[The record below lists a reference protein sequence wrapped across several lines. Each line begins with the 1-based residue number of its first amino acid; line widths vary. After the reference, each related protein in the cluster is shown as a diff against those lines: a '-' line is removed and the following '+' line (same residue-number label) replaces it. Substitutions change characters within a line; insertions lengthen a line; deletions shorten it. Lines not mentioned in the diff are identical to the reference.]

1 MLMSKIVAFCL
12 LTSMVLGLTTDD
24 ILGRAGRYASFVPQF
39 FGSKSLPAASRA
51 ELASGRDHAAVSTA
65 RAAVLRQPLS
75 VEALGALARS
85 TVVSEPRL
93 SSEALAQAAR
103 LGWRDVAVQA
113 SVIES
118 ASLTKKWDVAA
129 PRLLA
134 LANLNAL
141 DNIDPAVFASGD
153 APDYASKIAPAFSG
167 NGLAWFK
174 FAKWLRDNG
183 LERQSEA
190 LLAHTPAYEREE
202 ACATLGLTAS
212 EFVRAGRVDFAA
224 ELVDPRCRNFLTSA
238 SSALAIDQNFG
249 DRDRGPFEWQV
260 VSQPGVSVRLETTNE
275 MTFAV
280 VENSDPIP
288 RTIARKIAR
297 TRAVQSESVIYFNKI
312 GASSSSRKNMPLEF
326 ECATLQPTQ
335 NSKAIPTVNESM
347 FENCLFVRVKF
358 QLPPGRFKLWTD

>member
-1 MLMSKIVAFCL
+1 MIRSQIVAFCL
-12 LTSMVLGLTTDD
+12 LTSMVLGLTTDY

-51 ELASGRDHAAVSTA
+51 ELASGRGQAAVSTA
-65 RAAVLRQPLS
+65 RVAVLRQPLS

-85 TVVSEPRL
+85 TVVLEPRM
-93 SSEALAQAAR
+93 SSEALAQAAG

-118 ASLTKKWDVAA
+118 ASLAKKWDVAA

-141 DNIDPAVFASGD
+141 DNIDPAVFASED

-174 FAKWLRDNG
+174 FAKWLRDKG

-190 LLAHTPAYEREE
+190 LLAQTPAYERED

-224 ELVDPRCRNFLTSA
+224 ELVDRRCRNFLTSA
-238 SSALAIDQNFG
+238 SSALDIDENFG
-249 DRDRGPFEWQV
+249 GRDRGPFEWQV
-260 VSQPGVSVRLETTNE
+260 VNQPGVSVRIETTNA
-275 MTFAV
+275 MTV
-280 VENSDPIP
+280 VELENSDPLP
-288 RTIARKIAR
+288 RTIARKIVR
-297 TRAVQSESVIYFNKI
+297 TRAVQSGSVMYFNKI
-312 GASSSSRKNMPLEF
+312 GASSSSRKKMPLEF
-326 ECATLQPTQ
+326 ECATLQRTP
-335 NSKAIPTVNESM
+335 NSQTIPTMNKSM
-347 FENCLFVRVKF
+347 VENCLFVRVKF
-358 QLPPGRFKLWTD
+358 QLPPGRYRLWSD